1 MGLYTPARAPVPSP
15 CVGVCTLD
23 QHGQCM
29 GCRRSADEIARW
41 LTMSDNERRAVLARL
56 AQADETESP

>member
-1 MGLYTPARAPVPSP
+1 MPSP